1 MTRLLIVDDSALV
14 RRLLGDLFTAAGD
27 FEVAFA
33 RDGLEALAQLRE
45 FSPDVITLD
54 VHMPQMDGLTCLDQ
68 IMVEQPR
75 PVVMVSS
82 FTEAGAEVTLEAM
95 ALGAVD
101 FIQKPDGAISLKMDQ
116 LGPGLV
122 DKVRQAAGARLRR
135 SHRLAERLRRQ
146 ADAIEAGRLDT
157 GAVARGAVARAKRA
171 RLLTDAPPQEVEGA
185 APAAESQAL
194 PGLVLIGCSTG
205 GPPALDAVLEGL
217 PADFP
222 WPVLVAQHM
231 PATFTG
237 PLARRLDRL
246 CALTV
251 QEVARPTP
259 LAPGNVY
266 IGRGDADL
274 VLSQRPSGLIALP
287 TPAKEEYRW
296 HPSVDR
302 LVDSALSLVEPWRL
316 VGVLMT
322 GMGYDGA
329 AAMTR
334 LHDNGGRT
342 IAESEESAVVWGM
355 PGELVKAG
363 GADVVAPLE
372 EISGRLVRMVAGR

>member
-1 MTRLLIVDDSALV
+1 
-14 RRLLGDLFTAAGD
+14 
-27 FEVAFA
+27 
-33 RDGLEALAQLRE
+33 
-45 FSPDVITLD
+45 
-54 VHMPQMDGLTCLDQ
+54 
-68 IMVEQPR
+68 
-75 PVVMVSS
+75 
-82 FTEAGAEVTLEAM
+82 
-95 ALGAVD
+95 
-101 FIQKPDGAISLKMDQ
+101 
-116 LGPGLV
+116 
-122 DKVRQAAGARLRR
+122 R